1 MADAEARIAPI
12 INEIFYVTAEFGQYP
27 SGGVHNGVDISTGKN
42 SNLYSI
48 VNGIITNKGYNAGGW
63 GYYICM
69 KDLTTNQGFLYGHMK
84 EASPLNVGDTVQ
96 YGTFVGIEGTT
107 GNSTGIHLHIS
118 SQDMT
123 NKDRWTFGLPIS
135 QLLDPTQYMGFPNT
149 YGITVIYNG
158 TPMPP
163 TPPTPIFRKN
173 NKFKWI
179 LYAKKLRSKNLFIN

>member
-1 MADAEARIAPI
+1 M
-12 INEIFYVTAEFGQYP
+12 T
-27 SGGVHNGVDISTGKN
+27 
-42 SNLYSI
+42 LL
-48 VNGIITNKGYNAGGW
+48 GW
-63 GYYICM
+63 GNYICM
-69 KDLTTNQGFLYGHMK
+69 KDLTTNQGFLFGHMK
-84 EASPLNVGDTVQ
+84 EPSPLNVGDTVQ

-107 GNSTGIHLHIS
+107 GHSTGIHLHIS

-123 NKDRWTFGLPIS
+123 NKDRWTFGLSIS

-158 TPMPP
+158 TP

-179 LYAKKLRSKNLFIN
+179 LYARKLRSKNLFIN

>member
-1 MADAEARIAPI
+1 MDNKPNTSTIVDHAIRLTPGQALYQEIKQY
-12 INEIFYVTAEFGQYP
+12 IN
-27 SGGVHNGVDISTGKN
+27 KN
-42 SNLYSI
+42 NIQAGFIMTCVGSLQQTNIRLA
-48 VNGIITNKGYNAGGW
+48 NATDFMKTNKHYE
-63 GYYICM
+63 ITS
-69 KDLTTNQGFLYGHMK
+69 L
-84 EASPLNVGDTVQ
+84 VGCVSCN
-96 YGTFVGIEGTT
+96 ER
-107 GNSTGIHLHIS
+107 IHLHIS

-179 LYAKKLRSKNLFIN
+179 LYARKLRSKNLFIN

>member
-27 SGGVHNGVDISTGKN
+27 SGGTHNGVDISSGKN

-48 VNGIITNKGYNAGGW
+48 VNGIITNKGYDSSGW
-63 GYYICM
+63 GNYICM
-69 KDLTTNQGFLYGHMK
+69 KDLTTNQGFLFGHMK

-123 NKDRWTFGLPIS
+123 NKDSWTFRTS
-135 QLLDPTQYMGFPNT
+135 N
-149 YGITVIYNG
+149 ITVIRPYSIYG
-158 TPMPP
+158 
-163 TPPTPIFRKN
+163 FSKYLWN
-173 NKFKWI
+173 NSY
-179 LYAKKLRSKNLFIN
+179 L